1 MTGPQTGKAGRRERH
16 PRGEGRVRT
25 RLPFVALLLLG
36 LLLDPSPLWAQSCA
50 LCKTALV
57 GQAAQ
62 TVQSLNLGILILLVP
77 PLTIFSAI
85 FVVAL
90 RRDK

>member
-1 MTGPQTGKAGRRERH
+1 MNSFLQAKWLLA
-16 PRGEGRVRT
+16 
-25 RLPFVALLLLG
+25 ALLVLGTLLT
-36 LLLDPSPLWAQSCA
+36 PSPLLAQSCA

-62 TVQSLNLGILILLVP
+62 TVRSINLGILVLLVP

-90 RRDK
+90 RRDE